1 MIKELIYSFLQ
12 LSHLKIF
19 LGIAKESL
27 KCSVSPEK
35 KTKTKTRA
43 MKHLENDRTLLI
55 LLTFIAEYKS
65 VFYCTIMYKESTLVV
80 IVTVLKCCG
89 NSKEVDSKWK

>member
-1 MIKELIYSFLQ
+1 
-12 LSHLKIF
+12 
-19 LGIAKESL
+19 
-27 KCSVSPEK
+27 
-35 KTKTKTRA
+35 